1 MAKATTNRK
10 TTKKASSARK
20 SPSRARK
27 TPVSDDQEPVDEI
40 TTLIDAES
48 LEVLKAEALEKV
60 EGITSSWLENKVSAS
75 VQSEIKKLKK
85 EVVDEVMNTIMPL
98 LDALKKIRD
107 EAPTTGEAEEAD
119 DGTATSALGS
129 SVPSLEEMQKAAIE
143 TIRKQEKLMTGS
155 EHILEELEKA
165 RKLFAK
171 GRRRGIKGYW
181 LDQLL
186 KNSSGENGGSD
197 K

>member
-1 MAKATTNRK
+1 MAKSPTNRK
-10 TTKKASSARK
+10 TSRKATGARKPSARTKKTL
-20 SPSRARK
+20 P
-27 TPVSDDQEPVDEI
+27 SDDKEPVDEI
-40 TTLIDAES
+40 TTLIDAED
-48 LEVLKAEALEKV
+48 LEILKAETLEHV
-60 EGITSSWLENKVSAS
+60 EEIATSRLEDKVSAS
-75 VQSEIKKLKK
+75 VQAEVEKLKK
-85 EVVDEVMNTIMPL
+85 EVVDEVMSTIMPL
-98 LDALKKIRD
+98 LEALKKIRD
-107 EAPTTGEAEEAD
+107 EAPSAGTAED
-119 DGTATSALGS
+119 VGDSTATSALGS

-143 TIRKQEKLMTGS
+143 TIRTQEKLMTGS

>member
-1 MAKATTNRK
+1 MAKTPTNRK
-10 TTKKASSARK
+10 TSKKTTGARK
-20 SPSRARK
+20 APTRSRSTKVAGDK
-27 TPVSDDQEPVDEI
+27 EPVDEI
-40 TTLIDAES
+40 TTLIDAEN
-48 LEVLKAEALEKV
+48 LEVFKAEALEHV
-60 EGITSSWLENKVSAS
+60 EEIAASRLEDKVSER
-75 VQSEIKKLKK
+75 VQVEIKKLKK

-98 LDALKKIRD
+98 LEALKKIRD
-107 EAPTTGEAEEAD
+107 EAPSTGADEEAVE
-119 DGTATSALGS
+119 GTATSAMGA
-129 SVPSLEEMQKAAIE
+129 SVPSLEDMQKAALE
-143 TIRKQEKLMTGS
+143 TIRTQEKLMTGS

-171 GRRRGIKGYW
+171 GRRRGVKGYW

>member
-1 MAKATTNRK
+1 MAGDK
-10 TTKKASSARK
+10 
-20 SPSRARK
+20 
-27 TPVSDDQEPVDEI
+27 EPVDEI
-40 TTLIDAES
+40 TTLIDAEN
-48 LEVLKAEALEKV
+48 LEVFKAEALEHV
-60 EGITSSWLENKVSAS
+60 EEIAASRLEDKVSER
-75 VQSEIKKLKK
+75 VQVEIKKLKK

-98 LDALKKIRD
+98 LEALKKIRD
-107 EAPTTGEAEEAD
+107 EAPSTGADEEAVE
-119 DGTATSALGS
+119 GTATSAMGA
-129 SVPSLEEMQKAAIE
+129 SVPSLEDMQKAALE
-143 TIRKQEKLMTGS
+143 TIRTQEKLMTGS

-171 GRRRGIKGYW
+171 GRRRGVKGYW